1 MSTAAS
7 TLAFLSRGIDDVAAG
22 LTRLNAMLRR
32 GRRIE
37 LTEQAD
43 GSFLAAVW
51 RKRVAE
57 PLDEPPLRLDQDRFA
72 EPISTRLRTLLAR
85 SRVDVVLAASR
96 FVFRPLELPRAADP
110 FLEGVVRAQI
120 DRLTPWSASDAVFGW
135 SAPADVGSER
145 IALTVAATARALL
158 TPLSRALIASWVDSI
173 QMSTRAG
180 DDGMLV
186 IPVLARQ
193 AGGEDSARRFRFGLI
208 AGLGVAVLAFVISL
222 GVWTGIGGGYDARF
236 TEAQNRI
243 AESRA
248 KLLNQRGSA
257 DEQALRA
264 LWARKRATP
273 SAVMILEALS
283 KTLPDDTHLTE
294 FRIEDGKVQIVGLAG
309 DASRLIPLI
318 EQSRQFTRATF
329 FAPTVRG
336 PNGGETFHIEAHLE
350 PSFTVSN

>member
-1 MSTAAS
+1 M
-7 TLAFLSRGIDDVAAG
+7 LLFLSRWIEDVAAG
-22 LTRLNAMLRR
+22 LTRLSGTLRR

-43 GSFLAAVW
+43 GSFLAALF
-51 RKRVAE
+51 RKGAAE

-72 EPISTRLRTLLAR
+72 EPMSTRLRALFAR

-110 FLEGVVRAQI
+110 FLKGVVRAQI
-120 DRLTPWSASDAVFGW
+120 DRLTPWSASDAAFGW
-135 SAPADVGSER
+135 SAPAEVGFER
-145 IALTVAATARALL
+145 IAITVAATARALL
-158 TPLSRALIASWVDSI
+158 TPVAQALIACRVDSI

-180 DDGMLV
+180 DDGKLV

-193 AGGEDSARRFRFGLI
+193 AGAEDSARLLGLGLI
-208 AGLGVAVLAFVISL
+208 AGLGVSGLAFVISL
-222 GVWTGIGGGYDARF
+222 VVWTVVGGGYDARF
-236 TEAQNRI
+236 TELRNQI

-248 KLLNQRGSA
+248 KLLNQRGSG

-264 LWARKRATP
+264 LQGRKRTTP
-273 SAVMILEALS
+273 SAVMILDALS

-309 DASRLIPLI
+309 DASQLIPLI

-350 PSFTVSN
+350 PSFTVTN

>member
-1 MSTAAS
+1 MSAAAS
-7 TLAFLSRGIDDVAAG
+7 MFAFLSRWIDDAAAG
-22 LTRLNAMLRR
+22 LARLSAMLRR

-51 RKRVAE
+51 SKGAAE
-57 PLDEPPLRLDQDRFA
+57 PLDEPPLRVEQDRFA
-72 EPISTRLRTLLAR
+72 EPISARMRTVLAR
-85 SRVDVVLAASR
+85 SRVDAVLASSR
-96 FVFRPLELPRAADP
+96 FVFRPLELPRAANP

-120 DRLTPWSASDAVFGW
+120 DRLTPWSASDAAFGW

-145 IALTVAATARALL
+145 IALTVAATAQALL
-158 TPLSRALIASWVDSI
+158 APLAQALVASRVASI
-173 QMSTRAG
+173 RMSTRAG
-180 DDGMLV
+180 DDGILV
-186 IPVLARQ
+186 IPVLTQQ
-193 AGGEDSARRFRFGLI
+193 AGGEDGARRLRFGLVS
-208 AGLGVAVLAFVISL
+208 GLGASGLAFVISL
-222 GVWTGIGGGYDARF
+222 VVWIVVGGHYDARLIELQHQ
-236 TEAQNRI
+236 T

-264 LWARKRATP
+264 LQGRKRANP
-273 SAVMILEALS
+273 SAVMVLDALS

-294 FRIEDGKVQIVGLAG
+294 FRIEDGKVQMVGLAG
-309 DASRLIPLI
+309 DASQLIPLI

-350 PSFTVSN
+350 PSFMVSN